1 LEIVRRGKV
10 VSEGKTTLAELKR
23 TPNELVR
30 FLFRDNSF
38 PQGVFL
44 MTGTGIVPEDNFT
57 LASGD
62 VISISIDGI
71 GTLENYVA

>member
-1 LEIVRRGKV
+1 
-10 VSEGKTTLAELKR
+10 
-23 TPNELVR
+23 
-30 FLFRDNSF
+30 
-38 PQGVFL
+38 